1 MLLFGCSE
9 DVGRWRGGL
18 PSGAQ
23 LGGNGGRV
31 LRWLELKPKE
41 RRMDG
46 GGSDESHHVAGERT
60 GGGGW
65 GARGSG
71 LRQDPGAAETG
82 RAAHGRCL
90 DRVGGAYDAWA
101 PAQCQ

>member
-46 GGSDESHHVAGERT
+46 GGGSDESHHVAGERT
-60 GGGGW
+60 GGGGSQ
-65 GARGSG
+65 GIRPKAGPGCGGDGSG
-71 LRQDPGAAETG
+71 GT
-82 RAAHGRCL
+82 RAVFG
-90 DRVGGAYDAWA
+90 
-101 PAQCQ
+101 